1 MPADVAAQMA
11 IFGQGMLL
19 GVLLGLVYDGMR
31 TVRRNSRLRVLAFGL
46 DLLFW
51 LGATAALFALTLLR
65 DDGRVRIYHMAAV
78 LLGGGVY
85 FATLS
90 RLVLPAL
97 LWAAGVVRRVWRFC
111 TAPIRRMGRTGK
123 KVLKSQKKHF
133 QNWLGWY
140 KINMI
145 YRFANNGEEGMAH
158 ETKAGGR
165 GHKIT
170 GTGPAGGGGRV
181 PSVHSGKAERRSGR
195 PGRPGRFR
203 NSRRQTPRWQTISP
217 TAGTRSTWRTSPG
230 VNWECWSRTRSSL
243 WTRRDEKRKGCPC
256 RGAWSG
262 ARAKAKLPP
271 AAVRFARD
279 GAKAAKR
286 PDRLAA

>member
-111 TAPIRRMGRTGK
+111 TAPIRRMGRAGK
-123 KVLKSQKKHF
+123 KVLKSQKKT
-133 QNWLGWY
+133 LS
-140 KINMI
+140 KL
-145 YRFANNGEEGMAH
+145 AGM
-158 ETKAGGR
+158 
-165 GHKIT
+165 
-170 GTGPAGGGGRV
+170 V
-181 PSVHSGKAERRSGR
+181 
-195 PGRPGRFR
+195 
-203 NSRRQTPRWQTISP
+203 
-217 TAGTRSTWRTSPG
+217 
-230 VNWECWSRTRSSL
+230 
-243 WTRRDEKRKGCPC
+243 
-256 RGAWSG
+256 
-262 ARAKAKLPP
+262 
-271 AAVRFARD
+271 
-279 GAKAAKR
+279 
-286 PDRLAA
+286 